1 MIYCAALSEQFVTD
15 MESVNN
21 KTCSYKGAFTLVEIL
36 AALTVGT
43 MVLLA
48 VLALY
53 NRGQSGSAAVMNK
66 LESTRLPREVFQ
78 RIAEDLDRVAGG
90 GQGIQIDILN
100 KLQDGL
106 SAAKLE
112 ILRPIYDGKDQ
123 QQTLE
128 KIVWQS
134 STDPESGLLTL
145 YRSHSGIAM
154 EDALLDNQKEPWQRE
169 LFVPICSGIT
179 FFKIEVPKDENEVP
193 LDRWTEGIPPVV
205 RITMSFAQPYK
216 TVSGTF
222 DVPEEEKIVRT
233 IAVDRTRMPTFTIP
247 SLDANQAADAN
258 GSGDANNPADTNTPA
273 DINTSA
279 GANRPIRTA
288 TIQQREDV

>member
-1 MIYCAALSEQFVTD
+1 
-15 MESVNN
+15 MESIDN
-21 KTCSYKGAFTLVEIL
+21 KTRSYKRAFTLVEIL

-53 NRGQSGSAAVMNK
+53 NRGQSGSAAVISKM
-66 LESTRLPREVFQ
+66 ESNRLPREVFQ

-90 GQGIQIDILN
+90 GQGVQIDILN

-112 ILRPIYDGKDQ
+112 IFKPINDAKDQ

-169 LFVPICSGIT
+169 VFVPICSGIT
-179 FFKIEVPKDENEVP
+179 LFKIEVPKDENETS
-193 LDRWTEGIPPVV
+193 LDRWTEGIPPAI

-233 IAVDRTRMPTFTIP
+233 IAVDRTRRPTFTI
-247 SLDANQAADAN
+247 SDANQADAN
-258 GSGDANNPADTNTPA
+258 QTDVNESVDANSPADVNNQPT
-273 DINTSA
+273 DD
-279 GANRPIRTA
+279 ANRPRGPA
-288 TIQQREDV
+288 MKR

>member
-1 MIYCAALSEQFVTD
+1 
-15 MESVNN
+15 MESIDN
-21 KTCSYKGAFTLVEIL
+21 KTRSYKRAFTLVEVL

-53 NRGQSGSAAVMNK
+53 NRGQSGSAAVINK
-66 LESTRLPREVFQ
+66 MESNRLPREVFQ

-90 GQGIQIDILN
+90 GQGVQIDILN

-112 ILRPIYDGKDQ
+112 IFKPINDAKDQ

-134 STDPESGLLTL
+134 STDPENGLLTL

-169 LFVPICSGIT
+169 VFVPICSGIT
-179 FFKIEVPKDENEVP
+179 LFKIEVPKDENETP
-193 LDRWTEGIPPVV
+193 LDRWTEGIPPAI

-216 TVSGTF
+216 TVSGVF
-222 DVPEEEKIVRT
+222 DVPEEEKIIHT
-233 IAVDRTRMPTFTIP
+233 IAVDRTHRPTFTI
-247 SLDANQAADAN
+247 SDANQADAN
-258 GSGDANNPADTNTPA
+258 EPPGDANSPADVNNQPT
-273 DINTSA
+273 DD
-279 GANRPIRTA
+279 ANRPRGPA
-288 TIQQREDV
+288 TKR

>member
-1 MIYCAALSEQFVTD
+1 M
-15 MESVNN
+15 
-21 KTCSYKGAFTLVEIL
+21 AFTLVEVL

-43 MVLLA
+43 MVLLV

-53 NRGQSGSAAVMNK
+53 NRGQSGSAAVIKKM
-66 LESTRLPREVFQ
+66 ESDRLPREVFQ
-78 RIAEDLDRVAGG
+78 RIAEDLDRVASG
-90 GQGIQIDILN
+90 GQGVQIDILN

-112 ILRPIYDGKDQ
+112 IFKSIKDAKDQ
-123 QQTLE
+123 PQTLE

-154 EDALLDNQKEPWQRE
+154 EDSLLDNQKEPSQRE
-169 LFVPICSGIT
+169 VFVPICSGIT
-179 FFKIEVPKDENEVP
+179 FFKIEVPKDQNATP
-193 LDRWTEGIPPVV
+193 LDRWTEGIPPAI
-205 RITMSFAQPYK
+205 RITMSFSKPYK

-233 IAVDRTRMPTFTIP
+233 IAVDRTRRPAFTIP
-247 SLDANQAADAN
+247 AMGANDANDIN
-258 GSGDANNPADTNTPA
+258 GSGDANNPADKNQPA
-273 DINTSA
+273 DD
-279 GANRPIRTA
+279 ANRPTGPA
-288 TIQQREDV
+288 TKQQSGKGK

>member
-1 MIYCAALSEQFVTD
+1 
-15 MESVNN
+15 MEPINN
-21 KTCSYKGAFTLVEIL
+21 KTRSYKRAFTLVEIL

-53 NRGQSGSAAVMNK
+53 NRGQSGTAAVINK
-66 LESTRLPREVFQ
+66 LESNRLPREVFQ
-78 RIAEDLDRVAGG
+78 RIAEDLDRVVGE
-90 GQGIQIDILN
+90 GQGTQIDILN
-100 KLQDGL
+100 KFQDGL

-112 ILRPIYDGKDQ
+112 IFRPINDAKDQ

-134 STDPESGLLTL
+134 SIDPDSGLLTL

-179 FFKIEVPKDENEVP
+179 FFKIEVPKDENETP
-193 LDRWTEGIPPVV
+193 LDRWTEGIPPAV

-233 IAVDRTRMPTFTIP
+233 IAVDRTRRPAFTIP
-247 SLDANQAADAN
+247 SLDANQADVN
-258 GSGDANNPADTNTPA
+258 GAGDANKPA
-273 DINTSA
+273 DINQPADANKPIDTGKGTA
-279 GANRPIRTA
+279 G
-288 TIQQREDV
+288 

>member
-1 MIYCAALSEQFVTD
+1 
-15 MESVNN
+15 MELIDS
-21 KTCSYKGAFTLVEIL
+21 KTRSYKRAFTLVEML
-36 AALTVGT
+36 AALSIGT

-53 NRGQSGSAAVMNK
+53 NRGQSGSAAVLNK
-66 LESTRLPREVFQ
+66 MESNRLPREVFQ

-90 GQGIQIDILN
+90 GQGVQIDVLN

-112 ILRPIYDGKDQ
+112 IFRPINDAKDQ

-134 STDPESGLLTL
+134 SIDPESGLLTL

-179 FFKIEVPKDENEVP
+179 FFKIEIPKDANQTP
-193 LDRWTEGIPPVV
+193 LDRWTEGVPSVI

-216 TVSGTF
+216 TITGTF
-222 DVPEEEKIVRT
+222 DVPDEDKIVRT
-233 IAVDRTRMPTFTIP
+233 IAVDRTRRPAFTI
-247 SLDANQAADAN
+247 SLVDANQADVN
-258 GSGDANNPADTNTPA
+258 GAGDANKPADTNTPA
-273 DINTSA
+273 DINA
-279 GANRPIRTA
+279 GAGG
-288 TIQQREDV
+288 

>member
-1 MIYCAALSEQFVTD
+1 MTSNGQFVTD
-15 MESVNN
+15 MKSIDN
-21 KTCSYKGAFTLVEIL
+21 KTRFYKRAFTLVEVL
-36 AALTVGT
+36 AALTIGT

-53 NRGQSGSAAVMNK
+53 NRGQSGSAAMIGK
-66 LESTRLPREVFQ
+66 MESSRLPREVFQ
-78 RIAEDLDRVAGG
+78 RIAEDLDRVASG
-90 GQGIQIDILN
+90 GQGVQIDILN

-112 ILRPIYDGKDQ
+112 IFKPINDSKDQ

-154 EDALLDNQKEPWQRE
+154 EDALLDNQKEPFQRE
-169 LFVPICSGIT
+169 VFVPICSGIT
-179 FFKIEVPKDENEVP
+179 FFKIEVPKGDTP
-193 LDRWTEGIPPVV
+193 LDRWTEGIPPAI
-205 RITMSFAQPYK
+205 RFTMSFAQPYK

-233 IAVDRTRMPTFTIP
+233 IAVDRTRRPAFTIP
-247 SLDANQAADAN
+247 AMGANDANDIN
-258 GSGDANNPADTNTPA
+258 GSGDANNPADKNQPA
-273 DINTSA
+273 DDANSA
-279 GANRPIRTA
+279 TK
-288 TIQQREDV
+288 